1 MKSVKWCENVILV
14 DGDYLDKVVFNLIV
28 NFERML
34 ARRIPNADLPHWLDC
49 IALDSG
55 LRPTTDNQNNVQVI
69 FLHKNGKLANFNPN
83 DYSSLNGKAFKDD
96 IAEFSLIDAPIGDS
110 VEEMLN
116 MENVFCDVLQPL
128 LLENDIKRLMLVPN
142 AEVYINKV
150 KQTLKTTL
158 SSSDNPPKDIFV
170 FAMQPIAA
178 NSFKSEILGYS
189 LMSALGISSKEIEE
203 GLR

>member
-14 DGDYLDKVVFNLIV
+14 DGDHLDKVTFNLIV

-49 IALDSG
+49 VALDSG
-55 LRPTTDNQNNVQVI
+55 LRPTADSQNDVQVV
-69 FLHKNGKLANFNPN
+69 FLHKNDKLANFTPG

-110 VEEMLN
+110 DEEILN
-116 MENVFCDVLQPL
+116 MENIFCDVLQPL
-128 LLENDIKRLMLVPN
+128 LLEKGIKHLMLIPN

-150 KQTLKTTL
+150 KQTVKTAL
-158 SSSDNPPKDIFV
+158 SSADYSLKDIIV

-178 NSFKSEILGYS
+178 NNFKSEILGYS